1 MTKELIQDYT
11 LKISQANPSGIIV
24 LVYDIADQYIK
35 DALTAFDAGN
45 MEDYQTNCQLA
56 CRCVEDLLQALNY
69 SYELA
74 FPLMRLY
81 VFINREISVASVM
94 RRVEEL
100 LAARDLLLSLRGA
113 FEEVASQDT
122 SEPALYNTQTVYAG
136 LTYGKNQ
143 LNESVVGP
151 SGNRGF
157 TA

>member
-35 DALTAFDAGN
+35 DALSAFDAGN
-45 MEDYQTNCQLA
+45 YEEYQTNCKNA

-69 SYELA
+69 QYELA

-94 RRVEEL
+94 NRVEEL
-100 LAARDLLLSLRGA
+100 LSARDLLLSLKGA
-113 FEEVASQDT
+113 FEEVAKQDT

-143 LNESVVGP
+143 LNESVADPKG
-151 SGNRGF
+151 SRGI